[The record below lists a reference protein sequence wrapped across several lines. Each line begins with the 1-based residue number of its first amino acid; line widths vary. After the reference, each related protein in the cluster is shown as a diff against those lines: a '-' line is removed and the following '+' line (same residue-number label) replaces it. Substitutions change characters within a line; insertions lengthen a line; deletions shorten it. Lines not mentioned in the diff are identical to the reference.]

1 MKMQQCEVGLFKL
14 PGLILD
20 KEEMTPEKIEELDAW
35 LATDQAVG
43 TRMTEL
49 LWSFRTEAQR
59 EWFILRW
66 S

>member
-1 MKMQQCEVGLFKL
+1 MKMKQCEVGLFKL

-35 LATDQAVG
+35 LATEQAVG
-43 TRMTEL
+43 TRMTEV
-49 LWSFRTEAQR
+49 LWIFRTEAQR

>member
-1 MKMQQCEVGLFKL
+1 MKIQKCEVGLFKL

-35 LATDQAVG
+35 LATEQSVG
-43 TRMTEL
+43 TRMTDV